1 MARWPRYKYLM
12 SQPQTISEI
21 SPANARGR
29 WMALLAA
36 FLGWLFDGVEIGLYP
51 LISKPAIQELVG
63 GKAVLDAN
71 PSLYESNHVWVVA
84 AFLIGA
90 ACGGALFG
98 WLGDR
103 YGRVRAMTWSVL
115 SYSIFS
121 GMCGL
126 SQTVDQLVLLRF
138 LSALGM
144 GGEWSLGVALVMEV
158 WPSNKRWLLAGII
171 GAAANIGIAIIAFAG
186 LYINELG
193 AGLRALGLSESLVAK
208 GTDNGG
214 WRLLMMLGALP
225 ALLTFFIRLFVPES
239 EKWKHASQNAAPVRL
254 AEIFSAQHRRMVFLG
269 TALAA
274 IALLGTWGSVQNLP
288 SIAYDLSDKD
298 PVSRQYTQIWSA
310 IGSVAGCLFAS
321 VLALF
326 LTRRMSYFF
335 MAVTSLG
342 FCSWLFWATP
352 AYGSSF
358 LLLTFIVGLVTASF
372 YGWLPLYLPELFPT
386 RLRAT
391 AQGFAFNAGRI
402 ITASVI
408 LSFGVKP
415 DWFGGLA
422 STCAIISL
430 VYIVGMVVIWLCPE
444 TKGKPLPE

>member
-1 MARWPRYKYLM
+1 M
-12 SQPQTISEI
+12 SSSPTISSI

-36 FLGWLFDGVEIGLYP
+36 FLGWMFDGVEIGLYP

-63 GKAVLDAN
+63 GAAVLEAN
-71 PSLYESNHVWVVA
+71 PGLYESNHVWVVA

-121 GMCGL
+121 GLCGL
-126 SQTVDQLVLLRF
+126 SQNVEQLVAFRF

-171 GAAANIGIAIIAFAG
+171 GAAANVGIAFIAFAG
-186 LYINELG
+186 LYINQLG
-193 AGLRALGLSESLVAK
+193 AGLSALGLSDDLVTKA
-208 GTDNGG
+208 TDNGG
-214 WRLLMMLGALP
+214 WRLLMMLGAVP

-239 EKWKHASQNAAPVRL
+239 EKWKHASKTSAPVRL
-254 AEIFSAQHRRMVFLG
+254 VEIFSLQHRRMVLLG

-288 SIAYDLSDKD
+288 TIAYELSNKA
-298 PVSRQYTQIWSA
+298 PESRQYTQIWSA
-310 IGSVAGCLFAS
+310 LGSVTGCLFAS
-321 VLALF
+321 MLALI

-335 MAVTSLG
+335 MALSSLG
-342 FCSWLFWATP
+342 FCAWLFWATP

-358 LLLTFIVGLVTASF
+358 FMLTFVVGLVTASF

-391 AQGFAFNAGRI
+391 AQGFAFNAGRV
-402 ITASVI
+402 ITAAVI
-408 LSFGVKP
+408 LSFGLKP

-422 STCAIISL
+422 QTCAIISL
-430 VYIVGMVVIWLCPE
+430 VYVVGMSVIWLCPE
-444 TKGKPLPE
+444 TKDKPLPE

>member
-1 MARWPRYKYLM
+1 M
-12 SQPQTISEI
+12 SQTPMTLPHDQ
-21 SPANARGR
+21 PASASARY
-29 WMALLAA
+29 MALLAA

-63 GKAVLDAN
+63 GAEVLAAN
-71 PSLYESNHVWVVA
+71 PHLYETNHVWVVA

-90 ACGGALFG
+90 AAGGALFG

-126 SQTVDQLVLLRF
+126 SQTVDQLVALRF

-158 WPSNKRWLLAGII
+158 WPANKRWLLAGII
-171 GAAANIGIAIIAFAG
+171 GAAANVGIAMIAFAG
-186 LYINELG
+186 LYINQLG
-193 AGLRALGLSESLVAK
+193 AGLAWLGLSDALVTKA
-208 GTDNGG
+208 TDNGG

-239 EKWKHASQNAAPVRL
+239 EKWKHASKNSAPVRL
-254 AEIFSAQHRRMVFLG
+254 VEIFGKQHLRFTLLATV
-269 TALAA
+269 LAA
-274 IALLGTWGSVQNLP
+274 VALLGTWGSVQNLP
-288 SIAYDLSDKD
+288 SIAYDLSNHDGKA
-298 PVSRQYTQIWSA
+298 RQITQIWSA
-310 IGSVAGCLFAS
+310 LGSVTGCVVVGF
-321 VLALF
+321 LALIM
-326 LTRRMSYFF
+326 TRRMSYF
-335 MAVTSLG
+335 AVAVASLLS
-342 FCSWLFWATP
+342 CAWLFWFTP
-352 AYGSSF
+352 SYGSFF
-358 LLLTFIVGLVTASF
+358 LVLTFAVGAITASF

-402 ITASVI
+402 ITAAVI
-408 LSFGVKP
+408 LSFGMKP

-422 STCAIISL
+422 QTCAIISL
-430 VYIVGMVVIWLCPE
+430 VYIVGMVVIWFCPE